1 MTARIIDGK
10 VIAAELRARVADEV
24 ARVKREHQL
33 TPGLA
38 VVLVGSDPAS
48 QVYVR
53 SKHKQTQEAGMAS
66 FEHMLPDDVA
76 QADLLAL
83 IAKLNGD
90 PAVHGILVQLPLPKS
105 IHTET
110 VINAIDPAKDVD
122 GLHPNNAG
130 RLAGGFAALS
140 PCTPLGCI
148 ILTKSVH
155 ASLEGMNAIVI
166 GRSNL
171 VGRPLVQLLL
181 NENATVT
188 IAHSRSKDLP
198 QLCARA
204 DLVYAAVGKP
214 EMVRAD
220 WIKPGATVIDV
231 GINRTAVGRRQDPAG
246 RRRRLQGS
254 GRSCR
259 RDHAG
264 ARRRRAD
271 DGGVPAGEY
280 AAGGV
285 RILRC
290 RSRGCEPRSLPVI
303 ASDASSHPRTRRGD
317 DGLLRASRPC
327 KSGNEGPQY
336 QLTPP
341 HSRSAADRTGS
352 CPHSLRREGVRWCRG
367 SASNLPNW
375 RAPARSGKSCR

>member
-10 VIAAELRARVADEV
+10 IIATELRARVADEV

-38 VVLVGSDPAS
+38 VVLVGNDPAS
-48 QVYVR
+48 EVYVR
-53 SKHKQTQEAGMAS
+53 SKHAQTQAAGMAS
-66 FEHMLPDDVA
+66 FEHRLPADVA
-76 QADLLAL
+76 QADLLAVV
-83 IAKLNGD
+83 AKLNAD

-105 IHTET
+105 IDTET

-214 EMVRAD
+214 EMVARRLDQAGRHRD
-220 WIKPGATVIDV
+220 RCRHQPHAIA
-231 GINRTAVGRRQDPAG
+231 RRQEPAP
-246 RRRRLQGS
+246 RRRRVQGS
-254 GRSCR
+254 VRSRR

-264 ARRRRAD
+264 ARRRRTD

-280 AAGGV
+280 AARGLRDSRAGEAGGV
-285 RILRC
+285 RGRRHSGAM
-290 RSRGCEPRSLPVI
+290 RSIEPGI
-303 ASDASSHPRTRRGD
+303 
-317 DGLLRASRPC
+317 SRFRVW
-327 KSGNEGPQY
+327 SFGP
-336 QLTPP
+336 
-341 HSRSAADRTGS
+341 SR
-352 CPHSLRREGVRWCRG
+352 E
-367 SASNLPNW
+367 
-375 RAPARSGKSCR
+375 